1 MTEAENQISNYYN
14 STIPTSSSS
23 KYKRLFFDQKANQE
37 KVKKQLKEEQAKTKV
52 EEERKRRINK
62 SIVDKAKKIKN
73 SVSLKEDDHSSMKV
87 TIENKTIYPK
97 KSVSVVT
104 SSSMME
110 GLDYDLSSIISG
122 DSLVSTEEHSLL
134 PRYLS
139 SEDDKEHPYHP
150 SLAIKEW
157 NDQNDYQPIS
167 QQYHHQPVIYYHS
180 MIENHSSQQKNRD
193 PSSMVMKGKKL
204 SHPTKEII
212 LEPADERKRGCFSPN
227 GRKSPELFTSLADNH
242 IEKLYGL
249 KPDLSK
255 QAFIERMKNEL
266 DPYKVASQALS
277 KEMVKGGKVEIQPL
291 VLSIPV
297 KQSTLRPSSK
307 ERGGRSSSPGE
318 GHSLV
323 QIEGESSF
331 EPTSSATVDFQQ
343 TQSKEGES
351 QDQETT
357 DKNNSSV
364 RRRGSGENRK
374 FSKSS
379 FQIIKEISAQF
390 DVDYQ
395 EKYQSASE
403 LVLNDQQSET
413 PMADDQSV
421 VSVAGQQKK
430 HSFEHLPGIVLE
442 NSLMKDDHLPSSVSM
457 TDFNNKLTEESQ
469 ITIKTPSYPSV
480 NVPPYDLFTS
490 SSAPSFLLH
499 EGIAAEFVDQ
509 PERKE
514 DAFSKPSPAAAPVKK
529 KEKKKGSPEKKKV
542 NAEFFKALSVAK
554 KQEKPVKAASKGEIA
569 TTLHDSVLREV
580 KSTDLYKFKL
590 GDEQEQ
596 SERRNN
602 EETRAQSSSSQ
613 LETVLSVSIPKINTT
628 NPKTQQLS
636 EKRKHDVNTKILVSE
651 SFPIEKPQLIHRVSS
666 SSSSLF
672 DEEEVGE
679 VTLPLNDHS
688 SIFSQSHH
696 SPNLSITISKTTHTN
711 SNPSSRRNSRQ
722 NSSSVLAPPV
732 VSSPTIPF
740 DDFATPN
747 FEKSPTMNDSI
758 ASSSHQSFSTIAAPA
773 LTDDD
778 EAAIEKELREMLTG
792 GGGGGGS
799 NKKATLGRGKSNFDD
814 RSVMSS
820 SSRSLGSFEEGSLLP
835 KHLRTYNRPSSQQQQ
850 KQQNEEE
857 DEYDDQMMMMASP
870 KEVKL
875 PSIDNHYLEKVN
887 PVAFAKQF
895 PTISSASHRHSNQ
908 KKLEMSS
915 SMKHLP
921 SSNSVTALIT
931 ASSGPTNRFH
941 GVRRKQAAYLPPL
954 SLSYSTSQLPV
965 SSSIAGDG
973 GDISNALFL
982 ANSLPGRKTNVKS
995 KHG

>member
-1 MTEAENQISNYYN
+1 MTEAENQISNYYDT
-14 STIPTSSSS
+14 TIPTSSSS

-37 KVKKQLKEEQAKTKV
+37 KVKKQLKEEQVKTKV

-62 SIVDKAKKIKN
+62 PIVDKAKKNKH

-97 KSVSVVT
+97 KSVPVVA

-150 SLAIKEW
+150 SLAIKQW
-157 NDQNDYQPIS
+157 NDQDDYQPVS

-193 PSSMVMKGKKL
+193 PSSIVMKGKKL

-212 LEPADERKRGCFSPN
+212 VEPADERKRGCFSPN

-242 IEKLYGL
+242 IGKLYGL

-277 KEMVKGGKVEIQPL
+277 KEMIKGGKVEIQPL

-318 GHSLV
+318 VHSVV

-364 RRRGSGENRK
+364 KRRGSGENRK

-403 LVLNDQQSET
+403 LVLDGQQSDT

-421 VSVAGQQKK
+421 VSVAGQQKD

-442 NSLMKDDHLPSSVSM
+442 NSLMKDDLQPSSVSM
-457 TDFNNKLTEESQ
+457 TEMNNKLTEESQ

-509 PERKE
+509 KE
-514 DAFSKPSPAAAPVKK
+514 EKGDAFSKPSSAAAVKK
-529 KEKKKGSPEKKKV
+529 KEKKPVKKKI
-542 NAEFFKALSVAK
+542 NADFFKALSVAK

-596 SERRNN
+596 SERRSN
-602 EETRAQSSSSQ
+602 EETGAQSSSSQ

-651 SFPIEKPQLIHRVSS
+651 SFPIEKPEQLIHTVSS

-672 DEEEVGE
+672 DEEEAGE

-696 SPNLSITISKTTHTN
+696 SHNLSITISKTTHTN

-722 NSSSVLAPPV
+722 NSSSILAPPV

-740 DDFATPN
+740 DGFSTPN

-778 EAAIEKELREMLTG
+778 EAAIEKELREMLT

-850 KQQNEEE
+850 RYEDEK
-857 DEYDDQMMMMASP
+857 DEYDDPMMIASP

-895 PTISSASHRHSNQ
+895 PTISSASHRHSSQ

-921 SSNSVTALIT
+921 SSNSATALIT

-965 SSSIAGDG
+965 SSSNAGDG
-973 GDISNALFL
+973 GDISSALFL